1 MKGNLKCLNFISVF
15 IGLFIA
21 LSVFPVYAAEYG
33 ATYPDY
39 VKQSSA
45 CFVECDTSLG
55 KGALV
60 FPVNYKKDCIG
71 FYGKSGTDLMNCT
84 SNTISG
90 QFVLTNGT
98 TYSVR
103 AQGFGKFQYHTQDGY
118 YNNYT
123 DLNISQIYNTNVQFM
138 DEQSDRGNVIFD
150 FSLYEKFITTSIV
163 CLILIIVAFLFY
175 CSTLIK

>member
-1 MKGNLKCLNFISVF
+1 MKGNLKCLNFLSVF

-33 ATYPDY
+33 TTYPDY

-71 FYGKSGTDLMNCT
+71 FYGKSGTDLFNIT
-84 SNTISG
+84 SSTISG

-98 TYSVR
+98 TYNVR
-103 AQGFGKFQYHTQDGY
+103 AQGFSKFQYQTQDGY

-123 DLNISQIYNTNVQFM
+123 DLNISQIYNTNVQLS
-138 DEQSDRGNVIFD
+138 DEQSDRENSIFD
-150 FSLYEKFITTSIV
+150 FSMYEKFIIS
-163 CLILIIVAFLFY
+163 LILIIGCVIIGLLLF
-175 CSTLIK
+175 KK